1 MIQET
6 LFNIPFYTIPTLNW
20 SEKKKTLIKLL
31 KAYPDKKHGIQS
43 FHTNRQSDRTG
54 LKEAFS
60 NIINEE
66 LSMLSQRIKKDIQI
80 IDLWSVTYK
89 QGEYHT
95 PHNHGSTGLTGIL
108 YLQFPKDSPPTNYI
122 QPWNDYIT
130 DRTIYYPLPVQEGQ
144 IVVVPRF
151 ISHFSPPTDTKK
163 IKQIISWDMNI
174 L

>member
-20 SEKKKTLIKLL
+20 SEKKKTLIKLF

-66 LSMLSQRIKKDIQI
+66 LNMLSQRIKKDIQL

-151 ISHFSPPTDTKK
+151 ISHFSSPTETKK